1 MARGYESGG
10 RSVTGK
16 STRNSGAR
24 GNAAST
30 SNSGENSSL
39 DGLNRKA
46 RGGRRRGK
54 GRARER
60 ERESRRIMVGA

>member
-46 RGGRRRGK
+46 RGGEAERK
-54 GRARER
+54 GESERERARE
-60 ERESRRIMVGA
+60 